1 MLTPKQRSYLRGL
14 ATDMQP
20 IFQVGKLGINAN
32 LVKQVN
38 DALEAR
44 ELIKLSVLK
53 TSPVSAADA
62 CRELAG
68 ATRAEAVFSMGN
80 RLVLYR
86 ESEENKRIFLEKPQ

>member
-1 MLTPKQRSYLRGL
+1 MLTPKQRSHLRSL

-20 IFQVGKLGINAN
+20 ILQIGKGGINAN
-32 LVKQVN
+32 LIKQVD

-44 ELIKLSVLK
+44 ELIKLTALK

-62 CRELAG
+62 CRELAA
-68 ATRAEAVFSMGN
+68 ATNAEAVFSIGN

-86 ESEENKRIFLEKPQ
+86 ESKENKRIFL